1 MTVTCVTSARYA
13 AKRRHMD
20 RRDYVWF
27 AAQLMLFVAAL
38 AAPIVQ
44 RSPVHPLVRV
54 LGIGMLGAGGT
65 IAAAA
70 YRALGAS
77 HSPWSTPLEGG
88 RLVTSGIYRRV
99 RHPIYLGWCLAS
111 VGGAL
116 LSGSLLG
123 LAVAAA
129 LTTFYDRRA
138 RAEER
143 LLAARYAAYPDYVR
157 SSSRFVPSIY

>member
-13 AKRRHMD
+13 AKRGHMD
-20 RRDYVWF
+20 RRDYAWF
-27 AAQLMLFVAAL
+27 GAQLVLFVAAL

-77 HSPWSTPLEGG
+77 HSPWSTPLDGG

-129 LTTFYDRRA
+129 LTAFYDRRA

-143 LLAARYAAYPDYVR
+143 LLATRYAAYSDYVR
-157 SSSRFVPSIY
+157 SSSRFVPNLY